1 PTRRS
6 SDLHVKLVIEGEEE
20 IGSPNLER
28 FMDAFPEDFAAD
40 VMVLTDCEN
49 PSTEIPGLTT
59 SLRGLYEVELSCEAL
74 TSDIHSGLWG
84 NMAPDV
90 GNALVLLLSRLVDEH
105 GRMRLGRRDV
115 PEAWRNGV
123 RDIPLTTEVIA
134 SGAHLLPG
142 VEPL

>member
-28 FMDAFPEDFAAD
+28 FMDAFPGDFEAD

-49 PSTEIPGLTT
+49 PSTESPGLTT

-74 TSDIHSGLWG
+74 SSDVHSGLWG

-90 GNALVLLLSRLVDEH
+90 GNALVLLLSRLVDED
-105 GRMRLGRRDV
+105 GRMRRSEEHTSELQSR
-115 PEAWRNGV
+115 EN
-123 RDIPLTTEVIA
+123 
-134 SGAHLLPG
+134 
-142 VEPL
+142 